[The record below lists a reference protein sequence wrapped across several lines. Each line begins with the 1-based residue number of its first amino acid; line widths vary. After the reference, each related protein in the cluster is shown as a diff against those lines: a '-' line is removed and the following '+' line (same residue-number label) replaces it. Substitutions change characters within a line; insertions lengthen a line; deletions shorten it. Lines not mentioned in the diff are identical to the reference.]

1 MKRTFL
7 VAIALGGAVAAY
19 LYWASDERQIR
30 RLLDGVADTVTQ
42 EEGTGGVAGLAEVTS
57 LTQYLAPDVAFEPG
71 EPFRPITGA
80 QDVVSTV
87 GRVRAVM
94 TTVELTFADVQIAV
108 DGSTASVRTTAR
120 LILKDRNG
128 DQSVETREALIAL
141 AERETGW
148 VVTTARA
155 RPTSERAPIGTP

>member
-1 MKRTFL
+1 VAAVTRT
-7 VAIALGGAVAAY
+7 VIIGAAVGAAIAGY

-30 RLLDGVADTVTQ
+30 RLLDGVADAVTQ
-42 EEGTGGVAGLAEVTS
+42 EEGAGGVAGLAEVTS
-57 LTQYLAPDVAFEPG
+57 LTRYLAPDVAFEPG
-71 EPFRPITGA
+71 EPFRPVTGA

-120 LILKDRNG
+120 LTLKDRNG
-128 DQSVETREALIAL
+128 DQSVETRDALIAL

-148 VVTTARA
+148 VITTARA
-155 RPTSERAPIGTP
+155 QARP

>member
-1 MKRTFL
+1 MTRT
-7 VAIALGGAVAAY
+7 VIIVAAVGAAIAGY

-30 RLLDGVADTVTQ
+30 RLLDGVA
-42 EEGTGGVAGLAEVTS
+42 GLAEVTS
-57 LTQYLAPDVAFEPG
+57 LTRYLAPDVAFEPG
-71 EPFRPITGA
+71 EPFRPVTGA

-120 LILKDRNG
+120 LTLKDRNG
-128 DQSVETREALIAL
+128 DQSVETRDALIAL

-148 VVTTARA
+148 VITTARA
-155 RPTSERAPIGTP
+155 QARP

>member
-1 MKRTFL
+1 MTRTAII
-7 VAIALGGAVAAY
+7 VAAVGAAIAGY

-30 RLLDGVADTVTQ
+30 RLLDGVADAVTQ
-42 EEGTGGVAGLAEVTS
+42 EEGTGGVAGLAEVTG
-57 LTQYLAPDVAFEPG
+57 LTRYLAPDVAFEPG

-94 TTVELTFADVQIAV
+94 TTVELTFSDVQIAV
-108 DGSTASVRTTAR
+108 DGSTASVRATAR
-120 LILKDRNG
+120 LTLKDRNG

-148 VVTTARA
+148 VITTARA
-155 RPTSERAPIGTP
+155 QTRP

>member
-1 MKRTFL
+1 MKRTL
-7 VAIALGGAVAAY
+7 LIAMAFVGAVAAY

-30 RLLDGVADTVTQ
+30 RLLNGVADAVTQ
-42 EEGTGGVAGLAEVTS
+42 EEGTGGVAGLAEVTG
-57 LTQYLAPDVAFEPG
+57 LTRYLASDIAFEPG
-71 EPFRPITGA
+71 EPFRAITGA

-94 TTVELTFADVQIAV
+94 TTVELTFSDVQIAV
-108 DGSTASVRTTAR
+108 DGSTASVRATAR
-120 LILKDRNG
+120 LSLKDRNG

-155 RPTSERAPIGTP
+155 QPRP

>member
-1 MKRTFL
+1 MTRTAI
-7 VAIALGGAVAAY
+7 VVAAVGAAIAGY

-30 RLLDGVADTVTQ
+30 RLLDGVADAVTQ
-42 EEGTGGVAGLAEVTS
+42 EEGTGGVAALADVTGLTR
-57 LTQYLAPDVAFEPG
+57 YLAPDVAFEPG
-71 EPFRPITGA
+71 EPFGPITGA

-94 TTVELTFADVQIAV
+94 TAVELTFSDVQIAV
-108 DGSTASVRTTAR
+108 NDGTASVRTTAR
-120 LILKDRNG
+120 LTLEDRNG

-148 VVTTARA
+148 VITTARA
-155 RPTSERAPIGTP
+155 RTRP